1 MSDYFLL
8 IYPVIIVIVL
18 FAGCIIRKK
27 GEYYEEA
34 WSLTQSNA
42 LRAVAI
48 SKNIWYNIISNF
60 ISGRYIMAVSYNK
73 LWKKLIDLEMSRS
86 ELRVKAGISTRQLA
100 KLGKNENV
108 TTDVLVRVCQALD
121 CNVAEIMDITDQT
134 EENN

>member
-1 MSDYFLL
+1 
-8 IYPVIIVIVL
+8 
-18 FAGCIIRKK
+18 
-27 GEYYEEA
+27 
-34 WSLTQSNA
+34 
-42 LRAVAI
+42 
-48 SKNIWYNIISNF
+48 
-60 ISGRYIMAVSYNK
+60 MAVSYNK

>member
-1 MSDYFLL
+1 
-8 IYPVIIVIVL
+8 
-18 FAGCIIRKK
+18 
-27 GEYYEEA
+27 
-34 WSLTQSNA
+34 
-42 LRAVAI
+42 
-48 SKNIWYNIISNF
+48 
-60 ISGRYIMAVSYNK
+60 MAVSYNK

-108 TTDVLVRVCQALD
+108 TTDVLVKVCKALD